1 MIKTCTT
8 LFILLV
14 LSFRYSESQTSQNLP
29 ENYFVHPL
37 ELDLKLS
44 GNFGELRSNHFH
56 SGLDIKTQQRTGAK
70 VIAVANGYVSRI
82 KIERYGYGK
91 ALYITHPNGYTS
103 VYGHLEKFSP
113 RIEEYVKEKQY
124 AKESYEIQLFPG
136 DLELRVDQGELVAY
150 SGNTGGSGG
159 PHLHFEIRDSAAR
172 PWNPMLMGIDIP
184 DTKSPLIK
192 NAKAYPLDEN
202 ATINGYNT
210 AMPLRLV
217 KQNDGSYKTES
228 FKAYGNIGI
237 GVSMADQQ
245 NGSNN
250 QNGVYK
256 ITTSING
263 STNFEIEFDKY
274 TFQESR
280 HINQL
285 IDYEHFKKNKNR
297 ITRLYVP
304 NNSPLSLY
312 KNTVNN
318 GILQLVDPG
327 ASHIYSIEVFD
338 FKGNSSRII
347 ADIENE
353 EAPESLTIP
362 DQSHLTFVDH
372 NSTFTKSMGNF
383 TLTIPSGALY
393 EEALLDIRQQSD
405 TLVVHDD
412 VLPLHKNIII
422 SYDLTSKEGD
432 NLDQY
437 YIGRVTSWGA
447 VFHVN
452 TRRKGNQLVAT
463 NRYFGTFAVS
473 KDIENPTIRPIN
485 FKDGQWISKNKTLQL
500 KIDDEHTGVD
510 GYRATLNDKFI
521 VMEYD
526 YKSGLLTYDFDDGV
540 VTDKEHNL
548 KLIVTD
554 NVGNSTT
561 FEAVFYRKPLTN

>member
-1 MIKTCTT
+1 MNKTVAF
-8 LFILLV
+8 LIFLL
-14 LSFRYSESQTSQNLP
+14 LLGFRYSESQNAYTLP
-29 ENYFVHPL
+29 ENYFINPL

-44 GNFGELRSNHFH
+44 GTFGELRSNHFH

-70 VIAVANGYVSRI
+70 VIAAANGYVSRI

-103 VYGHLEKFSP
+103 VYAHLEKFAP
-113 RIEEYVKEKQY
+113 RIEEYVKKRQYEK
-124 AKESYEIQLFPG
+124 ETFEIQLFPG

-159 PHLHFEIRDSAAR
+159 PHLHFEIRDNAAR
-172 PWNPMLMGIDIP
+172 PWNPMLMGIDIE
-184 DTKSPLIK
+184 DTKAPIIK

-202 ATINGYNT
+202 ATINGYN
-210 AMPLRLV
+210 APIPLRLIQ
-217 KQNDGSYKTES
+217 QNDGTYKTES

-245 NGSNN
+245 NGSYN

-256 ITTSING
+256 ITTTLNG
-263 STNFEIEFDKY
+263 TKNFEIEFDKY
-274 TFQESR
+274 TFNESR

-285 IDYEHFKKNKNR
+285 IDYEHFKEHKNR

-318 GILQLVDPG
+318 GILRLEDPG
-327 ASHIYSIEVFD
+327 TSHIYHIEVAD
-338 FKGNSSRII
+338 FKGNTSSII
-347 ADIENE
+347 ANIENE
-353 EAPESLTIP
+353 SAPESLTVP
-362 DQSHLTFVDH
+362 DQSDLTYVNH
-372 NSTFTKSMGNF
+372 NTSFSKTMGNF

-393 EEALLDIRQQSD
+393 ADALLDLRQSSD
-405 TLVVHDD
+405 TIVAHDD
-412 VLPLHKNIII
+412 VIPLHKNIII
-422 SYDLTSKEGD
+422 SYDLNSKEGD

-447 VFHVN
+447 VYHVN
-452 TRRKGNQLVAT
+452 TRRKGNQLIAS

-473 KDIENPTIRPIN
+473 KDIGNPTIEPVN
-485 FKDGQWISKNKTLQL
+485 FRDGQWISRNKTLQL
-500 KIDDEHTGVD
+500 KIDDKETGID
-510 GYRATLNDKFI
+510 GYRATINGKYIL
-521 VMEYD
+521 MEYD
-526 YKSGLLTYDFDDGV
+526 YKSGLLTYDFDDKV
-540 VTDKEHNL
+540 VTDKEHQL
-548 KLIVTD
+548 KVIVTD